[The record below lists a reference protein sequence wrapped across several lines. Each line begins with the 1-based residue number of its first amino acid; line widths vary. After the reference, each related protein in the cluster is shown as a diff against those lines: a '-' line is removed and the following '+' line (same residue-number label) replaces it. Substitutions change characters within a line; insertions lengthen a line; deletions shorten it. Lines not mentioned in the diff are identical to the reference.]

1 MNSLTSRVCT
11 ETVPV
16 NVHSNNILH
25 SDDLHDY
32 VSSAVTSPCVLSML
46 SSNRKRITQFEPGAW
61 GFTFQMYA
69 PVPLY
74 ISKRILEK
82 NESCCENNPCKIK
95 MKMDWKNIPATC
107 THEDITQFL
116 NELEEKLP
124 HPDYPLHPLISREII
139 QTLKTSRCILC
150 DEQLSNVIDG
160 ECEACRSHILT
171 FIEVMHSRSL
181 WIPVGWDQY
190 ISHRIP
196 SLYSPKKNSIEDF
209 RFSIDA
215 RDLVQNPDANDIRTY
230 VVASMSHCS
239 NRKRI
244 PTLETICIRNI
255 CKFVKSPCPDD
266 EPSTF
271 LHNLKKS
278 PYFPTRLIDIF
289 QNLILLFYNTQLN
302 ICPPHTT
309 HDNDDATLKYYCQME
324 KAEDVAK
331 DDCPFSVTREQA
343 VHNLCLNAFPPGFL
357 V

>member
-25 SDDLHDY
+25 SDYLDDY
-32 VSSAVTSPCVLSML
+32 VSSAVTSPCVLSIL
-46 SSNRKRITQFEPGAW
+46 STYRKRITQFEPGAW
-61 GFTFQMYA
+61 GYIFQMYA

-82 NESCCENNPCKIK
+82 NESCCANNPYKIK
-95 MKMDWKNIPATC
+95 MKMDSKNIPATC
-107 THEDITQFL
+107 TYEDVTQFL
-116 NELEEKLP
+116 NELEQQLL

-139 QTLKTSRCILC
+139 QTLKTSQCILC
-150 DEQLSNVIDG
+150 NEQLSSVVDG
-160 ECEACRSHILT
+160 ECDVCHSHILT
-171 FIEVMHSRSL
+171 FIEMMHSRSL
-181 WIPVGWDQY
+181 WISVGWDQY

-209 RFSIDA
+209 RFSIDT
-215 RDLVQNPDANDIRTY
+215 RDLPQHPNANDIRTY

-244 PTLETICIRNI
+244 PALETICIRNI
-255 CKFVKSPCPDD
+255 CRFVKYPCPDD
-266 EPSTF
+266 EPFTF

-278 PYFPTRLIDIF
+278 PYFPSKIIEIF
-289 QNLILLFYNTQLN
+289 QNLILLFRHTQLN

-309 HDNDDATLKYYCQME
+309 HDDDNPMIKYYCHME
-324 KAEDVAK
+324 KPQDVAY
-331 DDCPFSVTREQA
+331 DDCPFYVTNEQA
-343 VHNLCLNAFPPGFL
+343 IHNICLNAFPPGFCL
-357 V
+357 